1 MTFETMTTLVLFPN
15 HLFEDV
21 APLKKYDSVF
31 LVEEPLHFYDRVR
44 RPFLFNKI
52 KLAYLRA
59 CMQYYRTLLTRAG
72 IKVRYIPYSE
82 AGDAAL
88 QKVLGKRACHCY
100 DPHDRLVLD
109 KYEELG
115 IPLEILPDSPLFIA
129 TDRELAEYH
138 GGLKNK
144 QRNTN
149 AHFYAYFKRKWGMLE
164 NVPSMDKENRRPAR
178 EAPPAPQSETWDNEH
193 YREAIAYVERLFP
206 DNPGKAESVRA
217 YPCTHALARKQLA
230 AFIHGRFEFFGPY
243 QDAIAKDE
251 VYLFHSGISAALNVG
266 LLPPAE
272 VVKQALQQRGRVPL
286 NSLEGFVRQIVGWR
300 ERCRYMYAFHYD
312 ALLNAN
318 HFGNTRGLHWDAWRN
333 GQTGVPLLDHEIAK
347 ARDTGYA
354 HHIIRLMVFL
364 NAMVLCRVRMADVV
378 RWFMEICA
386 IDAWDWV
393 MLTNIASMGFYSDAF
408 MTKPYVSTSNYLL
421 KMSDYTKGE
430 WCKEWDALFYAF
442 LADNKSKLRGGAA
455 VYLRNLAAFEKKD
468 SADRRR
474 VLALAD
480 NVIGRLTTK

>member
-1 MTFETMTTLVLFPN
+1 MATLLLFPN

-21 APLKKYDSVF
+21 SLLKKYDTVF
-31 LVEEPLHFYDRVR
+31 LIEEPLHFYDLVR
-44 RPFLFNKI
+44 RPFRFNKV
-52 KLAYLRA
+52 KLAYLHA
-59 CMQYYRTLLTRAG
+59 CMQYYQALLTRTG
-72 IKVRYIPYSE
+72 IKVRYISYSE
-82 AGDAAL
+82 AGDVAL
-88 QKVLGKRACHCY
+88 QKALGKRACHCY

-109 KYEELG
+109 KYSALG
-115 IPLEILPDSPLFIA
+115 IHLKVLPDSPLFIA
-129 TDRELAEYH
+129 TDQELVDYH
-138 GGLKNK
+138 ASLKNK

-164 NVPSMDKENRRPAR
+164 NVPSMDKENRRPVKDS
-178 EAPPAPQSETWDNEH
+178 PPAPQSETWDNEH

-206 DNPGKAESVRA
+206 DNPGKVESVHA

-230 AFIHGRFEFFGPY
+230 TFIQTKFEFFGPY

-266 LLPPAE
+266 LLSPGD
-272 VVKQALQQRGRVPL
+272 VVKMVMQHRDKIKL

-300 ERCRYMYAFHYD
+300 ERCRYLYAFHYD
-312 ALLNAN
+312 ALLSAN
-318 HFGNTRGLHWDAWRN
+318 HFGNTRSLRWDVWRN
-333 GQTGVPLLDHEIAK
+333 GKTGIPVLDNEITK

-442 LADNKSKLRGGAA
+442 LDDKKSKLKGGAA

-480 NVIGRLTTK
+480 SVISRLTTK

>member
-1 MTFETMTTLVLFPN
+1 MTTLLLFPN
-15 HLFEDV
+15 HLFEDLSL
-21 APLKKYDSVF
+21 LKKYDTVY
-31 LVEEPLHFYDRVR
+31 LVEEALHFYDQQR
-44 RPFLFNKI
+44 RPFLFNKV
-52 KLAYLRA
+52 KLTYLRA
-59 CMQYYRTLLTRAG
+59 CMQYYKVLLTRAG
-72 IKVRYIPYSE
+72 VKVKYISYSE
-82 AGDAAL
+82 AGDADL
-88 QKVLGKRACHCY
+88 HKLLGKRVCHCY

-109 KYEELG
+109 KYKELD
-115 IPLEILPDSPLFIA
+115 IQLEVLSDSPLFIA
-129 TDRELAEYH
+129 TDQELAEYH
-138 GGLKNK
+138 RTLKNK
-144 QRNTN
+144 NRNTN

-164 NVPSMDKENRRPAR
+164 NVPSMDKENRRPAK
-178 EAPPAPQSETWDNEH
+178 ESPPAPPNEVWDNEH
-193 YREAIAYVERLFP
+193 YREAIVYVERLFP
-206 DNPGKAESVRA
+206 NNPGKADNVRA

-230 AFIHGRFEFFGPY
+230 NFIQKKFELFGPY
-243 QDAIAKDE
+243 QDAIVKDE

-266 LLPPAE
+266 LLPPRE
-272 VVKQALQQRGRVPL
+272 VMKIVLQQRDKIKL

-312 ALLNAN
+312 ALLTAN
-318 HFGNTRGLHWDAWRN
+318 HFGNTKSLRWEVWRN
-333 GQTGVPLLDHEIAK
+333 GKTDIPVLDNEIAK
-347 ARDTGYA
+347 ARETGYA

-421 KMSDYTKGE
+421 KMSDYRKGE

-442 LADNKSKLRGGAA
+442 LAENKSKLKGGAA

-474 VLALAD
+474 LLALAD
-480 NVIGRLTTK
+480 SVISRLTTK